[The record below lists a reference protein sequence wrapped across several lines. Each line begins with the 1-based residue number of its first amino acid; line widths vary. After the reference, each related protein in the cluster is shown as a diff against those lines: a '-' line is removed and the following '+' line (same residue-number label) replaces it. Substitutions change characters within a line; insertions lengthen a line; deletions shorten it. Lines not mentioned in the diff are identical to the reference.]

1 MRFPDGYLWDYPGF
15 PSLFVSY
22 IKSNDF
28 FYSGHVGLPVLQI
41 CELYKIK
48 KYNWIPISVFI
59 VILEFFTMIVLRG
72 HYTVDLF
79 AGIIIAHYSFMI
91 SDKFIYI
98 VDDYMGINK
107 SEKSDEEYEL
117 DYKKNN

>member
-1 MRFPDGYLWDYPGF
+1 MKFPEGYLWDYPGF

-22 IKSNDF
+22 LKSNDF

-41 CELYKIK
+41 CEFYKIK
-48 KYNWIPISVFI
+48 KYNLIPLSAFI
-59 VILEFFTMIVLRG
+59 VVLEFFTMIVLRG

-91 SDKFIYI
+91 SDQLIYI
-98 VDDYMGINK
+98 VDDYMEINK
-107 SEKSDEEYEL
+107 LEKIDEEEINN
-117 DYKKNN
+117 KKNN

>member
-41 CELYKIK
+41 CEFHKIK
-48 KYNWIPISVFI
+48 KYNWIPVSAFI

-79 AGIIIAHYSFMI
+79 AGILIAHYSFMI
-91 SDKFIYI
+91 SDKYIYI

-107 SEKSDEEYEL
+107 SEKFDEEEEL
-117 DYKKNN
+117 NKKNN